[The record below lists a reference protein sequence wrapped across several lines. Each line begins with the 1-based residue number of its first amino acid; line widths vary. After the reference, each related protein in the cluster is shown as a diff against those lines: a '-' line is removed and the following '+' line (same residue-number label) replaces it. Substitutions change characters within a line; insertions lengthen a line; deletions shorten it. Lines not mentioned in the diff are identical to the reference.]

1 MVFRRALLPLLLAA
15 SACSDDGS
23 MPIDAASDAA
33 DAPPD
38 VDNGMCG
45 DQVRFTGEYVDWDT
59 QTSFCGIFDATIA
72 VANGGAS
79 DTTAPNGRFDLCIPD
94 APTTRLD
101 VTQPTAASECTQT
114 PSTYTIPTLFIAD
127 RAVIEAG
134 AMFSGRAFTLARQDT
149 FFAGDVPAFDATK
162 AQVFVHI
169 DGAART
175 LSLDASRDPAQTVT
189 GTTWAQGDS
198 GTDVF
203 FPNVDVGGGTTVLS
217 ATGGT
222 TIGAG
227 SIPLVAGTIT
237 NITLR
242 AP

>member
-1 MVFRRALLPLLLAA
+1 MVFRRAVLPLLLVAG
-15 SACSDDGS
+15 ACGDDGS
-23 MPIDAASDAA
+23 TPIDAPVDAV

-38 VDNGMCG
+38 VDNGVCG
-45 DQVRFTGEYVDWDT
+45 TQVRFTGEYVDWDT
-59 QTSFCGIFDATIA
+59 QTSFCGIFNATIS
-72 VANGGAS
+72 VAGGAS

-101 VTQPTAASECTQT
+101 VTQPTASSECTQP
-114 PSTYTIPTLFIAD
+114 PSTYTIPTIFIAD
-127 RAVIEAG
+127 KAVIEAG
-134 AMFSGRAFTLARQDT
+134 AMFSGRAFTVERQGT
-149 FFAGDVPAFDATK
+149 FFSGGVPTFSATK

-175 LSLDASRDPAQTVT
+175 LSLDAARDPAQHVS
-189 GTTWAQGDS
+189 GTTWMAGET

-217 ATGGT
+217 ASGGT
-222 TIGAG
+222 TIGTG
-227 SIPLVAGTIT
+227 TIPLVAGTIT

-242 AP
+242 TP